1 MAALYLIVLIRLPL
15 QVLAPLLALPSLADA
30 DTSGLYHDRPERP
43 TLVPA
48 LRQKDVNGGS
58 FPPDFTSPHAML
70 PAPAAKDLD
79 DRRSVATL
87 RIGDLTCSRYGLGLC
102 LPDRAVRGGC

>member
-1 MAALYLIVLIRLPL
+1 MRSERSEPFFRLPL
-15 QVLAPLLALPSLADA
+15 QVLAPLLALSSLADA

-79 DRRSVATL
+79 DKLAEQQRNKSNHQLSQQLIAKEHL
-87 RIGDLTCSRYGLGLC
+87 RKQ
-102 LPDRAVRGGC
+102 